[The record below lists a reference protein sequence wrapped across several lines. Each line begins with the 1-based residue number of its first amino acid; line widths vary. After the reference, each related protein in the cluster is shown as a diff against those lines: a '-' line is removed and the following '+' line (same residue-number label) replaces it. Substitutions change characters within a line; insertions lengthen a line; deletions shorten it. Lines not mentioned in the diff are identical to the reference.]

1 MTDDEDGKRSP
12 EDKRGAVVTVLGETL
27 ARSLSVAKAV
37 DGRQFSLFDP
47 EQPLPDDAAPA
58 GEVKGRGRP
67 PGARNKATEELRA
80 FVRAKYGDPGLLLL
94 QRIFAD
100 PKVLASALGAP
111 SAWDVQVKQMEWA
124 MRMVPFFWAAM
135 PAELK
140 VQAKGFLAVG
150 ISGAPGSLAPG
161 DKVVDADPFAALLKI
176 AQNQGLSQSGA
187 GLSNDDQSNGPPVII
202 DGSKA

>member
-1 MTDDEDGKRSP
+1 MADDDDKRSP

-27 ARSLSVAKAV
+27 ARTLSVAKAV
-37 DGRQFSLFDP
+37 EGKQFSLFDP
-47 EQPLPDDAAPA
+47 EQQLPDDAAPG

-67 PGARNKATEELRA
+67 PGARNKATEELRS

-140 VQAKGFLAVG
+140 VQAKGYLAVG
-150 ISGAPGSLAPG
+150 ISAAPNSLTPG
-161 DKVVDADPFAALLKI
+161 DQVVGLDPFAALLEI
-176 AQNQGLSQSGA
+176 AQNQGLGQSGA
-187 GLSNDDQSNGPPVII
+187 GLSNNDQSNDAPVII
-202 DGSKA
+202 DGSEG

>member
-1 MTDDEDGKRSP
+1 
-12 EDKRGAVVTVLGETL
+12 
-27 ARSLSVAKAV
+27 
-37 DGRQFSLFDP
+37 
-47 EQPLPDDAAPA
+47 
-58 GEVKGRGRP
+58 
-67 PGARNKATEELRA
+67 
-80 FVRAKYGDPGLLLL
+80 
-94 QRIFAD
+94 
-100 PKVLASALGAP
+100 
-111 SAWDVQVKQMEWA
+111 MEWA